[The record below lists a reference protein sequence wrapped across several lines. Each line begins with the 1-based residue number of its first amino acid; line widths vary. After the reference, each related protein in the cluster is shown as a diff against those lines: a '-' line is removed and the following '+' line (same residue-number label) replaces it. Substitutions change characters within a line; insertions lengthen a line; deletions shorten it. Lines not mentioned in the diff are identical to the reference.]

1 MVSALSEEQLAIVA
15 PDMINTVRQLKI
27 FFPAA
32 EKIGPDDLAIV
43 RPYLEEL
50 EIAMGDQFSQ

>member
-1 MVSALSEEQLAIVA
+1 MCIRDREQLAIVA